1 MGLISNAIL
10 YEYFTWSLFL
20 ISQDRIRTLVS
31 YISRL
36 NLEFGDIFC
45 TLLPE
50 VVLVV
55 ISRDLP
61 HKSSFHIFG
70 VFSLLK
76 NCYSK
81 SNRHY
86 VVQSL
91 DQMKLLIISFSGNI
105 FC

>member
-20 ISQDRIRTLVS
+20 ISQDRIRTLS

-36 NLEFGDIFC
+36 NLEFCDTFC

-81 SNRHY
+81 SNRYY

-91 DQMKLLIISFSGNI
+91 DQMKHE
-105 FC
+105 